1 MREQWME
8 LNDSMEPRKDCIKGR
23 IAWVSEGS
31 DTCEEVG
38 MIITG
43 ELEEV
48 DNNLA
53 SQGRQPE
60 KRERPQKV

>member
-1 MREQWME
+1 ME
-8 LNDSMEPRKDCIKGR
+8 LNDSMEPRKDCIEGR

-31 DTCEEVG
+31 DACEEVG

-48 DNNLA
+48 DNDLA

-60 KRERPQKV
+60 KRERPWKV